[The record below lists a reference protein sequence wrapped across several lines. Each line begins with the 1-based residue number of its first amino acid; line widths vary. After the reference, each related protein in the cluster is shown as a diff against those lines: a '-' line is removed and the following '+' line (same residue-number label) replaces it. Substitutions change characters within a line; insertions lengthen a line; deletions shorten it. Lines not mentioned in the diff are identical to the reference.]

1 MIRLTLSFYC
11 WKLGSFPNV
20 NLQSYCTSKW
30 EKRLLRYFL
39 FLEYCNR
46 WFCKILCK
54 YPVLWFGA
62 TIRSYYRAFLVAQL
76 VKNPPAMQETLV
88 PFLGQEDPLEKGMA
102 THSSILAWKI
112 PWTEEPG
119 RLQSMRLQRVG
130 HTKRHGKSHYSESTN
145 KMLCKL
151 QESKKLEV
159 LGKLRGRV
167 GIWDGIVKKSK
178 NSTWRAM
185 KWGGYNLRMKTSTS
199 LLTK

>member
-1 MIRLTLSFYC
+1 MTLSTELTSRRFHFKMIRLTLSFYC

-130 HTKRHGKSHYSESTN
+130 HNWVTFTLRSY
-145 KMLCKL
+145 KL
-151 QESKKLEV
+151 GILE
-159 LGKLRGRV
+159 
-167 GIWDGIVKKSK
+167 DF
-178 NSTWRAM
+178 
-185 KWGGYNLRMKTSTS
+185 
-199 LLTK
+199 